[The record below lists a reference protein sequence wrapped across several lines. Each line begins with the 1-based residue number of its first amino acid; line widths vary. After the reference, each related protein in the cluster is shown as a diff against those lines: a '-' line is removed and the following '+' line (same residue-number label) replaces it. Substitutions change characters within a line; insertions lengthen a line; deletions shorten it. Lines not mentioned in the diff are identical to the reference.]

1 MQKKKLI
8 MSLSIL
14 IVILAVILGYVAVL
28 YWKGGVSNYEPPKQT
43 YASSR
48 EQVLSDLQNLSKAVE
63 AYFVVNMEYPR
74 KLEQL
79 QPAFLDRINN
89 DPESGT
95 PYVYTLSGT
104 KGAGHYRIS
113 VPNPKLYNAE
123 ELSIEDGKLVQK

>member
-8 MSLSIL
+8 ISLSIL

-28 YWKGGVSNYEPPKQT
+28 YWKGGASNYEPPKQT

-79 QPAFLDRINN
+79 QPAFLERINN
-89 DPESGT
+89 DPASGT
-95 PYVYTLSGT
+95 PYVYTLSKTNGV
-104 KGAGHYRIS
+104 GHYRIS
-113 VPNPKLYNAE
+113 VPDPKLYTAE